1 MEATATATR
10 EMSNYDSQKE
20 WFFKIR
26 TLREGVDTHDIW
38 VELEKL
44 EKLRKELELKEKKL
58 RTSLIIIGNNLLRR
72 EYNEKRRS

>member
-1 MEATATATR
+1 MKATATATR